1 VKTRFQQAIPSHDP
15 CQEQKIEIGIAVTE
29 REKQEIFRLRYRIY
43 VEEMGRQPVAADHS
57 RKLLADEID
66 RWAFLLYAKSGSE
79 LIATMRVNVGLIE
92 EFPRDLAR
100 LLCMDKFRRFCA
112 ESGFPLVAFS
122 SKLMV
127 SPAYRNS
134 PALHLL
140 TAKGY
145 ELYCDH
151 QVQFN
156 FGGCNFYLLR
166 LYEQFGCRRFGRNFV
181 DPGFGLLAPF
191 VLLVNDIAHL
201 KAVHSPFTRIAR
213 KKAVP
218 NSDVKDWFYREFPEA
233 ASVMNSQLTTGEE
246 LWRFLC
252 NRLGGSPEERIP
264 VIKGLTREEAK
275 DFLHSCG
282 VSARCYPGDH
292 VITRD
297 MVSDELNIL
306 VSGTLLSAAP
316 NAGPPNIILPGE
328 HFGANGL
335 LDKAVHTL
343 DIIAAATTEILVF
356 SRQYFAKFRRTK
368 PEVAFKILRNLA
380 PDRNMSGLP
389 GCDTREGRVA
399 LFPDK

>member
-1 VKTRFQQAIPSHDP
+1 MKTYYQQAIPAQDP
-15 CQEQKIEIGIAVTE
+15 CQGQKIEVGIASTE
-29 REKQEIFRLRYRIY
+29 WERQEIFRMRYRIY
-43 VEEMGRQPVAADHS
+43 VEEMGRQPVAADHR
-57 RKLLADEID
+57 RKLLADELD
-66 RWAFLLYAKSGSE
+66 RWALLLYAKAGSE
-79 LIATMRVNVGLIE
+79 LIATMRINIGLID

-100 LLCMDKFRRFCA
+100 LLYMDKFRRFC
-112 ESGFPLVAFS
+112 EDSGYPLVAFS

-134 PALHLL
+134 SALHLL

-145 ELYCDH
+145 ELYCNH

-191 VLLVNDIAHL
+191 VLLVDDIEHL
-201 KAVHSPFTRIAR
+201 KAVRSPFIRIAR
-213 KKAVP
+213 KKTVL
-218 NSDVKDWFYREFPEA
+218 NSDVKAWFYREFPEA
-233 ASVMNSQLTTGEE
+233 ASVMNSQLTTEEE

-264 VIKGLTREEAK
+264 VLKGLSGEEARK
-275 DFLHSCG
+275 FFHSCG
-282 VSARCYPGDH
+282 VSVRCNRGDH

-306 VSGTLLSAAP
+306 VSGTLFSSDRNDGSRNL
-316 NAGPPNIILPGE
+316 IIPGG

-335 LDKAVHTL
+335 VDQAVHAK
-343 DIIAAATTEILVF
+343 DIIAATTVEMLVL
-356 SRQYFAKFRRTK
+356 SRQYFAKFCREK
-368 PEVAFKILRNLA
+368 PEVALKIRRNLSD
-380 PDRNMSGLP
+380 DRNM
-389 GCDTREGRVA
+389 V
-399 LFPDK
+399 